1 MTTPARRPLPG
12 AEGLDMSTIALIV
25 MTTLTTVDSGRL
37 SGTTGNDPAVL
48 VYKGIPFAAP
58 PIGGLRWRE
67 PQPVAAWTGVK
78 AADAFGPH
86 CPGRFFSA
94 ARPAVSEDCLY
105 LNVWTPAGSRGES
118 LPVLVWIHGGGF
130 QGGSGSEPIFDG

>member
-37 SGTTGNDPAVL
+37 SGMTGNDPAVL

-86 CPGRFFSA
+86 CPGRFFRAAGPSA
-94 ARPAVSEDCLY
+94 RRECLY
-105 LNVWTPAGSRGES
+105 PHVGEPARGA
-118 LPVLVWIHGGGF
+118 G
-130 QGGSGSEPIFDG
+130 